1 MLDLERI
8 LAHISAMTPSEVNTM
23 LKDALTESS
32 IVYTSDP
39 SMYSL
44 EDMLPVF
51 DEDARKTKL
60 EIDISLSSAFKA
72 TYITS
77 QKHATISYNTI
88 NEDLSSY
95 SFSSKTGS
103 DASLNAA

>member
-8 LAHISAMTPSEVNTM
+8 LAQISVMTPSEVNIL

-51 DEDARKTKL
+51 DENTRKTKL
-60 EIDISLSSAFKA
+60 EIEG
-72 TYITS
+72 
-77 QKHATISYNTI
+77 NV
-88 NEDLSSY
+88 
-95 SFSSKTGS
+95 
-103 DASLNAA
+103 